1 MTNFSEDERS
11 SSGRSSVNGHKDF
24 DNLAYDNFERK
35 KNDYASGMG
44 QPKTDPYTSVTTFN
58 EEKRLY
64 DNSHLESESGGQS
77 SRL

>member
-24 DNLAYDNFERK
+24 DNLAYDDFDRRK
-35 KNDYASGMG
+35 NEYASEVG
-44 QPKTDPYTSVTTFN
+44 QPKADPYASVTTFN

-64 DNSHLESESGGQS
+64 DNSHPEGESGVS